1 MKIDELRQLVQTE
14 FGTSLKHATPANV
27 REFIDKIEE
36 STLSKYHGQRIE
48 INEPSTSY
56 EEILKDFFA
65 KVLNKPAE
73 EAVVTLYVLAMDLA
87 FSGIESHY
95 AERLAHLF
103 QDMEND
109 V

>member
-1 MKIDELRQLVQTE
+1 MNIDELRQLVRNE
-14 FGTSLKHATPANV
+14 FGTSMKNATPANV
-27 REFIDKIEE
+27 REFIDRIEE
-36 STLSKYHGQRIE
+36 STLSQHNGNRIE
-48 INEPSTSY
+48 INETSTSY

-103 QDMEND
+103 QDMDE
-109 V
+109 